1 MSKKP
6 VLVAPE
12 GKKWVPLTG
21 NNRTRR
27 QQFKELC
34 KVHGVDKVIRLDN
47 PDATCKGTI
56 AEITL

>member
-1 MSKKP
+1 MRKP
-6 VLVAPE
+6 KLVAPE

-27 QQFKELC
+27 AQFKELC
-34 KVHGVDKVIRLDN
+34 KTHGVDKVKRIDN
-47 PDATCKGTI
+47 PSAVCKGTI

>member
-1 MSKKP
+1 MSKKEKCIP
-6 VLVAPE
+6 PE

-21 NNRTRR
+21 NNKTRR

-34 KVHGVDKVIRLDN
+34 RTHGVDKVIRIDN
-47 PDATCKGTI
+47 PDAICKGTI

>member
-1 MSKKP
+1 MRKP
-6 VLVAPE
+6 KMVAPK

-21 NNRTRR
+21 NNKTRR

-34 KVHGVDKVIRLDN
+34 RAHGADKVKRIDN
-47 PDATCKGTI
+47 SNATCKNTI